1 MAVGAIHTAIG
12 LQSLHGFIGE
22 NGGVRTVL
30 AVGLPESPVDR
41 LLCLPH
47 IRVGRQSGNDS
58 SARSLAITPPLG
70 CHRWRTLLLVAPS
83 TTAAKSSV
91 MISPSSFS
99 D

>member
-1 MAVGAIHTAIG
+1 MFDGRDLLAIDHDLAVAEQPGLMAVGAIHHCIG

-47 IRVGRQSGNDS
+47 IRVGRQSGND
-58 SARSLAITPPLG
+58 L
-70 CHRWRTLLLVAPS
+70 
-83 TTAAKSSV
+83 
-91 MISPSSFS
+91 
-99 D
+99 